1 MSPNFRSFTLTCMLA
16 AAIWPTRQA
25 AAETPARQVAH
36 RACHALQARVA
47 AYSGDGPVFLR
58 SYDGA
63 AGEGIGTEPVLGG
76 AFTYDNALAI
86 IALRACGE
94 VSAARRLGDA
104 LLAATESDR
113 LGRQGRLRNAYR
125 PGPITEYPVPPMGW
139 WSEPDKRWVEDPYQ
153 VGTATG
159 NVAWA
164 ALALLTLAEA
174 TGDKRYVAGAA
185 RLADWTVVATY
196 DARQPAG
203 FSGGIY
209 GYDDQP
215 DRQTW
220 KSTEHNTDLA
230 AVFDWL
236 FRLQPDD
243 TWRTNAQ
250 IARAFVAAQ
259 WDPASGHFWVGTT
272 PDGSTPNRGNAG
284 LDAQLWP
291 PLLADAPAAW
301 QTSIQHTEQAHGVRK
316 EHVLT
321 GFDFNDDR
329 DGVWWEGTA
338 QAALL
343 YRSQGRT
350 QDADRLF
357 AAMNDQFSSGGMIW
371 ATDSAQI
378 TTGFALSP
386 TSTTADLFYF
396 RLPHLGATAWA
407 ALAATGWNPL
417 TGVRLAEGQEES
429 D

>member
-1 MSPNFRSFTLTCMLA
+1 MPKLRHLAFLCIFAGTLVPMVSA
-16 AAIWPTRQA
+16 M
-25 AAETPARQVAH
+25 AAESPEHQVAD
-36 RACHALQARVA
+36 RACGALAARVA
-47 AYSGDGPVFLR
+47 AFPGDGPVFLR
-58 SYDGA
+58 SYDSA
-63 AGEGIGTEPVLGG
+63 AGEGFGTEPVLGG

-86 IALRACGE
+86 IALQACGQGG
-94 VSAARRLGDA
+94 AAKRVGDA
-104 LLAATESDR
+104 LLATTESDR
-113 LGRQGRLRNAYR
+113 LGSQGRLRNAYR
-125 PGPITEYPVPPMGW
+125 PGPLTEHPVPPMGW
-139 WSEPDKRWVEDPYQ
+139 WSELDKRWVEDPYQ

-174 TGDKRYVAGAA
+174 TGDQSYLRGAA
-185 RLADWTVVATY
+185 KLADWAVTTTY
-196 DARQPAG
+196 DARQPEG
-203 FSGGIY
+203 FDGGIY
-209 GYDDQP
+209 DFDDRP

-236 FRLQPDD
+236 FRLQPQDK
-243 TWRTNAQ
+243 WHTNAQ
-250 IARAFVAAQ
+250 IARGFVAAQ
-259 WDPASGHFWVGTT
+259 WDAASSHFWVGTT
-272 PDGSTPNRGNAG
+272 PDGSTTNRGNAG

-291 PLLADAPAAW
+291 PLLMDAPAAW
-301 QTSIQHTEQAHGVRK
+301 QGSIHHAEQAHGVASQN
-316 EHVLT
+316 VLV

-343 YRSQGRT
+343 YRALGRT

-357 AAMNDQFSSGGMIW
+357 AAMIDQFSPGGMIW

-386 TSTTADLFYF
+386 TSTTADFYYY

-407 ALAATGWNPL
+407 ALAATGWNPF
-417 TGVRLAEGQEES
+417 TGARVARDQ
-429 D
+429 